1 MITNVLACAVIV
13 VLGALTLWALHR
25 SACRSQR
32 LVARA
37 ARRSRREEA
46 RILEQS
52 LAYRARMDRLMA
64 ARVNQERAEAEL
76 EYLRGKWGGVL

>member
-32 LVARA
+32 LAASA

-52 LAYRARMDRLMA
+52 VACRARMDRLMA
-64 ARVNQERAEAEL
+64 ARTSKARADAEL